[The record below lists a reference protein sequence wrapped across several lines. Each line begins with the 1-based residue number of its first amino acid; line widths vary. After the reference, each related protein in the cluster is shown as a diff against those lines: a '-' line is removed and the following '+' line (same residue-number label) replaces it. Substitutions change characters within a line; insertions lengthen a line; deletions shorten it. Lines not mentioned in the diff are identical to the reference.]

1 MSRGT
6 PQESGGPRPL
16 DDTDRADTSLGGLS
30 IGGEAAREAIG
41 VDPATA
47 GDQVDDR
54 NTGTATRDEVVGDGG
69 S

>member
-30 IGGEAAREAIG
+30 ID

>member
-1 MSRGT
+1 M
-6 PQESGGPRPL
+6 GGPHPL
-16 DDTDRADTSLGGLS
+16 GGVDRTDTSVGGLS

-47 GDQVDDR
+47 GGEVDDR
-54 NTGTATRDEVVGDGG
+54 NTGTARRDEVVGDGG